1 MFNTLLQ
8 LLDDGRLTDGH
19 GRTVNFKNTVVIMT
33 SNAGVELIKR
43 QTRIGFLPTEDEAKT
58 RKQGYETMKEKVMGE
73 VRTLFRPEF
82 LNRLDDIIVFHE
94 LSEAQ
99 LRHIV
104 DFMIKDLQGR
114 LSEHKLK
121 LEITDNAKSWLA
133 KIGFDPQYGARPLR
147 RAIERYVEN
156 QLSTKVLSGEFKEG
170 NTIIVDLTDEKT
182 LTFTAKVTE
191 KIKR

>member
-1 MFNTLLQ
+1 
-8 LLDDGRLTDGH
+8 LTDGH

-33 SNAGVELIKR
+33 SNTGAELIKR
-43 QTRIGFLPTEDEAKT
+43 QTSIGFLPAKDEAKT
-58 RKQGYETMKEKVMGE
+58 RKQGYEAMKEKVMGE

-191 KIKR
+191 KVKR

>member
-1 MFNTLLQ
+1 
-8 LLDDGRLTDGH
+8 
-19 GRTVNFKNTVVIMT
+19 MT

-156 QLSTKVLSGEFKEG
+156 QLSTKVLSGESRKA
-170 NTIIVDLTDEKT
+170 TLSSLT
-182 LTFTAKVTE
+182 
-191 KIKR
+191 